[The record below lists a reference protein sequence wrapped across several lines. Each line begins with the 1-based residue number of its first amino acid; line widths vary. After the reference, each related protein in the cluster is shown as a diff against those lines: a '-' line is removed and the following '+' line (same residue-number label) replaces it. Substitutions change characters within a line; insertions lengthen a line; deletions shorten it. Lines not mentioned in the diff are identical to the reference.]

1 MQPRRIPA
9 STSAL
14 PADAVPADFAARIV
28 AWQRLH
34 GRHGLPWQGTRDAYR
49 IWLSEIMLQQ
59 TQVSAVLGYYTR
71 FLERFPTVQALAAA
85 APDDVMAAWAGL
97 GYYSRARN
105 LHRCA
110 QIVVAEHGGVFP
122 REAERLAALPGIGRS
137 TAAAIAAFSAG
148 ARAAI
153 LDGNVKRVFAR
164 AFGIE
169 GFPGDKRVEDLMW
182 RHAEAALPDS
192 GIEAYTQGLMDLG
205 AMVCVRGRP
214 ACLATPAACPLHDIC
229 RARAAGTT
237 DRLPAPRPRKA
248 LPERAVTVLVL
259 LHDGR
264 VLLER
269 RPERGIWG
277 GLWSVPEI
285 AAGQAEEGAHPVA
298 EALARTHA
306 QPYGEAGRSLPGASL
321 SHTFTHF
328 RLQIHARCFEMT
340 QASGA
345 PTPQGVATQAQWHP
359 IATLHA
365 IGLPTPIRTLL
376 DGLMRPTLLS
386 GT

>member
-1 MQPRRIPA
+1 MQPRRRIPA
-9 STSAL
+9 STPAL
-14 PADAVPADFAARIV
+14 PAGAVPADFAARII
-28 AWQRLH
+28 AWQRSH

-59 TQVSAVLGYYTR
+59 TQVSAVLGYYAR
-71 FLERFPTVQALAAA
+71 FLERFPTVQDLAAA

-110 QIVVAEHGGVFP
+110 QIVVAEHGGMFP
-122 REAERLAALPGIGRS
+122 READQLAALPGIGRS

-192 GIEAYTQGLMDLG
+192 GVEAYTQGLMDLG

-214 ACLATPAACPLHDIC
+214 ACLATPTACPLHDVC
-229 RARAAGTT
+229 RARAAGIT

-259 LHDGR
+259 LHAGR

-277 GLWSVPEI
+277 GLWSLPEI
-285 AAGQAEEGAHPVA
+285 VAGPAEEGVHPVA
-298 EALARTHA
+298 EARARTHA
-306 QPYGEAGRSLPGASL
+306 QPYGEAGRTLPGASL

-328 RLQIHARCFEMT
+328 RLQIHARCFDMT
-340 QASGA
+340 DAVAA
-345 PTPQGVATQAQWHP
+345 PAPQGAATQAQWHSLD
-359 IATLHA
+359 ALHA
-365 IGLPTPIRTLL
+365 VGLPAPIRTLL
-376 DGLMRPTLLS
+376 DALVRPTLL
-386 GT
+386 

>member
-1 MQPRRIPA
+1 MQPRRSSA
-9 STSAL
+9 SLPAL

-28 AWQRLH
+28 AWQRDH

-71 FLERFPTVQALAAA
+71 FLERFPNVQALAAA
-85 APDDVMAAWAGL
+85 PPDDVMAAWAGL

-122 REAERLAALPGIGRS
+122 RHADQLAALPGIGRS
-137 TAAAIAAFSAG
+137 TAAAIAAFSTG

-214 ACLATPAACPLHDIC
+214 ACLATPAACPLHDLC
-229 RARAAGTT
+229 RARAAGIT

-248 LPERAVTVLVL
+248 LPERAVTVLAL
-259 LHDGR
+259 LHAGR

-277 GLWSVPEI
+277 GLWSLPEI
-285 AAGQAEEGAHPVA
+285 AAGPAEEGLHPVA

-306 QPYGEAGRSLPGASL
+306 QAYGETGLALPGASL

-328 RLQIHARCFEMT
+328 RLEIHARCFDMT
-340 QASGA
+340 HAIDA
-345 PTPQGVATQAQWHP
+345 PVPQGVATQAQWHP
-359 IATLHA
+359 LEALHT
-365 IGLPTPIRTLL
+365 IGLPAPIRTLL
-376 DGLMRPTLLS
+376 DGLTRPSLL
-386 GT
+386 

>member
-1 MQPRRIPA
+1 MQPRRSA
-9 STSAL
+9 SPSAL
-14 PADAVPADFAARIV
+14 PPDAVPADFAARII
-28 AWQRLH
+28 AWQQH
-34 GRHGLPWQGTRDAYR
+34 YGRHDLPWQGTRDAYR

-71 FLERFPTVQALAAA
+71 FLELFPTVHVLAAA
-85 APDDVMAAWAGL
+85 PSDAVMAAWAGL

-110 QIVVAEHGGVFP
+110 QIIVAEHDGVFP
-122 REAERLAALPGIGRS
+122 REAEALAKLPGIGRS

-169 GFPGDKRVEDLMW
+169 GFPGEKRVENLMW
-182 RHAEAALPDS
+182 RHAEAALPET
-192 GIEAYTQGLMDLG
+192 GIESYTQGLMDLG
-205 AMVCVRGRP
+205 ATVCARGRP
-214 ACLATPAACPLHDIC
+214 ACLTQPTACPLHDIC
-229 RARAAGTT
+229 RARIAGIT

-259 LHDGR
+259 LHEGR

-277 GLWSVPEI
+277 GLWSLPEI
-285 AAGQAEEGAHPVA
+285 AAAPAEDGVHPVS
-298 EALARTHA
+298 ETVARMHA
-306 QPYGEAGRSLPGASL
+306 MPYGETGNALPGASL

-328 RLQIHARCFEMT
+328 RLAIHARCFEM
-340 QASGA
+340 AEAHSA
-345 PTPQGVATQAQWHP
+345 PPPQGVATQVQWH
-359 IATLHA
+359 AVVALSTL
-365 IGLPTPIRTLL
+365 GLPAPIRVLL
-376 DGLMRPTLLS
+376 DGLMRPTLV
-386 GT
+386 